1 MSTNMNNLDDGI
13 NVDPKRLINLATY
26 NKIPW
31 EMLALLLENLI
42 PTLDKSK
49 QVIKILLKE
58 MQVLNVRRYVKYL
71 FESK

>member
-1 MSTNMNNLDDGI
+1 MNNLDDGI
-13 NVDPKRLINLATY
+13 NMDPKRLINLATY

-49 QVIKILLKE
+49 QVIKILIQELQNIHIE
-58 MQVLNVRRYVKYL
+58 L
-71 FESK
+71 